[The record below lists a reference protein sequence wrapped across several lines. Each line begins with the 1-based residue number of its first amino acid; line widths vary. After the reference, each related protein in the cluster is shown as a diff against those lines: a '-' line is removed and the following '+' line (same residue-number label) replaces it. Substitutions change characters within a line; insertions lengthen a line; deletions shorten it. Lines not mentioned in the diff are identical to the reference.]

1 MQLCGQGTGSAQM
14 QRFAQVT
21 DSCQRWMHFGFWIHT
36 YAATGSQGWKSQ
48 HRLSRLCPLQVCL
61 QLLSFNDPFS
71 IIFMNISTNCF
82 SVISLLPCLNLTS
95 AASLFFCPSAIY
107 FSLINGQYKDLE
119 LILTGFSFF
128 FFTKWKS
135 PFISGYK

>member
-1 MQLCGQGTGSAQM
+1 M
-14 QRFAQVT
+14 QRFAQVI
-21 DSCQRWMHFGFWIHT
+21 DSCQRRMHFGFRIHT
-36 YAATGSQGWKSQ
+36 YAGTGSQGWKSQ
-48 HRLSRLCPLQVCL
+48 HRLSRLCLLQVCL

-95 AASLFFCPSAIY
+95 AASLFFCPSVIY